1 MILDLKTHPSEEAS
15 FIDKASVELSLEPNA
30 LRLGYKF
37 LGDMKLLE
45 VEPAKEGQ
53 KAQRKD
59 NLWMK
64 TCCELFISQASHSS
78 YLEFNFAPNGNW
90 SVYSFTSYRKDRCDP
105 TIEASPLIESHYSKH
120 EFNLDVSIDKTELVS
135 LLNSSSEEND
145 SSFIQMG
152 ICAITHT
159 HSGHKIHWALHHPL
173 SSPDFHDI
181 NSLAVA
187 FNLNPNDK
195 DH

>member
-15 FIDKASVELSLEPNA
+15 FIDKACVELSLGPNA
-30 LRLGYKF
+30 LHLAYKF
-37 LGDMKLLE
+37 SGDIRLLE
-45 VEPAKEGQ
+45 IEPAKEGQ
-53 KAQRKD
+53 KTQRKD

-78 YLEFNFAPNGNW
+78 YLEFNFAPNGDW
-90 SVYSFTSYRKDRCDP
+90 SAYSFASYREDRCDP
-105 TIEASPLIESHYSKH
+105 SIEAIPLIESHYSKH
-120 EFNLDVSIDKTELVS
+120 EFTLDVSIDKTELVS
-135 LLNSSSEEND
+135 LLNSSEDND
-145 SSFIQMG
+145 PSFIQLG
-152 ICAITHT
+152 ICAITQT
-159 HSGHKIHWALHHPL
+159 HSGHKIHWALHHPR